1 MTLRRNSELGRQ
13 AVVWLATAFVILIGA
28 AACAFII
35 LASVE
40 QPSQPFL
47 VWGATF
53 GGLVA
58 VFGFLAMPGDKRQ
71 GNGWL
76 RLWLAS
82 KRTAPHV
89 VRIGRKK
96 AAPTQFGNNAPPT
109 LESVR
114 EASEQN
120 VTWVPRSLPPNRSG
134 RR

>member
-1 MTLRRNSELGRQ
+1 MGIRRNSELGRQ

-47 VWGATF
+47 VWGAAF
-53 GGLVA
+53 GGIIVVFALVA
-58 VFGFLAMPGDKRQ
+58 VPRDKRQ

-82 KRTAPHV
+82 RRTPRHV
-89 VRIGRKK
+89 LRIGRKRP
-96 AAPTQFGNNAPPT
+96 APTQFGTNAPPT
-109 LESVR
+109 LDSVR
-114 EASEQN
+114 EAAEQN
-120 VTWVPRSLPPNRSG
+120 VTWVPRSLPPQRRGRS
-134 RR
+134 

>member
-1 MTLRRNSELGRQ
+1 MGIRRNSELGRQ

-53 GGLVA
+53 GGLIA
-58 VFGFLAMPGDKRQ
+58 VFAFIGVSRDKRQ

-76 RLWLAS
+76 RVWLAS
-82 KRTAPHV
+82 RRAPRHV
-89 VRIGRKK
+89 LRIGRKPT
-96 AAPTQFGNNAPPT
+96 APAQFGTNAPPT
-109 LESVR
+109 LDSVR
-114 EASEQN
+114 EASEQK
-120 VTWVPRSLPPNRSG
+120 VMWVPRGLPPNRPG
-134 RR
+134 RQ